1 MNYTPEEIEQ
11 TALKIGLS
19 KSIVKALVDSLPT
32 KRSSQQNKA
41 LHLFFTNISFELNRM
56 GLEFTYRGIT
66 GIEIQ
71 TTYTPEIVK
80 EHLWKHLQMVMIG
93 KESTTKLTT
102 KDIEDIFLVLGKFFS
117 ERGVVI
123 EFPSIETLLNKT
135 RE

>member
-1 MNYTPEEIEQ
+1 MNYTIDEITESA
-11 TALKIGLS
+11 TRTGLS
-19 KSIVKALVDSLPT
+19 KSIVKALIDNLPT
-32 KRSSQQNKA
+32 KRSSQQNRA
-41 LHLFFTNISFELNRM
+41 LHLFFTNIAFELNRL
-56 GLEFTYRGIT
+56 GLEFTFRGIT

-80 EHLWKHLQMVMIG
+80 DHLWKHLQMVMLG

-102 KDIEDIFLVLGKFFS
+102 QDIEAIFLVLGKFFA

-123 EFPSIETLLNKT
+123 EFPSIETLINKT